1 MESSDDVTIWFNPA
15 CSKSRAAA
23 GLLAERGIGA
33 GVFRYL
39 DEAPTRRQLED
50 LLVKLGTDDPLTIT
64 RTGERL
70 YVELGLDGA
79 DRDALM
85 DALVAHPTLIE
96 RPIVIRG
103 ERAVVARPPE
113 RLAELWPTP

>member
-1 MESSDDVTIWFNPA
+1 MEPHDDITIWFNPA

-23 GLLAERGIGA
+23 GLLAERGIEA

-64 RTGERL
+64 RATERS

-79 DRDALM
+79 DRDTLL
-85 DALVAHPTLIE
+85 DALVAHPNLIE
-96 RPIVIRG
+96 RPIVVRG
-103 ERAVVARPPE
+103 GRAVVARPPE
-113 RLAELWPTP
+113 RLAELLDNR